1 MKVTVS
7 IYEIDGEFIANIFIE
22 HPLLNDGWDFVATTK
37 HKSKGQLKRKVI
49 QFCSQLNLEVEF
61 KL

>member
-1 MKVTVS
+1 MKSEVY
-7 IYEIDGEFIANIFIE
+7 ILENKYGEFYAVI
-22 HPLLNDGWDFVATTK
+22 HFVHALIKEPADLTTNS